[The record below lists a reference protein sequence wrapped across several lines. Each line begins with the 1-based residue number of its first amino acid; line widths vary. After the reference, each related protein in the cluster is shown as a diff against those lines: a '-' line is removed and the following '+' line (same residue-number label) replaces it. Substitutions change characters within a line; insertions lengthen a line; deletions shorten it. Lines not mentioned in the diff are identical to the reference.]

1 MAAAPDELGL
11 RERKRLATRREIQR
25 AVLTLCAQRSIDKV
39 TVDEISRAAEI
50 SPRTFFNYFASK
62 DSALVG
68 DELELACD
76 ADIERFVTG
85 GADADADVMT
95 DLATLIGRSLQNTDG
110 DREIH
115 ELRRAVMKDNSHLF
129 TMRMATLRNFEAGLQ
144 QIVERRLLA
153 DEPRLGEDPRALSQR
168 ALLLTLIA
176 MAATRHAWRCW
187 AEADDC
193 TPLSAWVA
201 KSFRELYTVTSPTD

>member
-1 MAAAPDELGL
+1 MAAAAEGVGL

-25 AVLTLCAQRSIDKV
+25 AVLTLCAKRGIDKV
-39 TVDEISRAAEI
+39 TIDEISRFAEI

-76 ADIERFVTG
+76 ADVERFISG
-85 GADADADVMT
+85 GPGADVMA
-95 DLATLIGRSLQNTDG
+95 DLAELIGRSLQNTDG

-115 ELRRAVMKDNSHLF
+115 ELRRAVMKDNSYLF

-144 QIVERRLLA
+144 EIVERRFA
-153 DEPRLGEDPRALSQR
+153 VDDPRLAEDPRALAQR
-168 ALLLTLIA
+168 ALLFTLVA

-193 TPLSAWVA
+193 SPLSAWVA
-201 KSFRELYTVTSPTD
+201 KSFRELYTVTSTTD

>member
-1 MAAAPDELGL
+1 MAAAAEGVGL

-25 AVLTLCAQRSIDKV
+25 AVLTLCAKRGIDKV
-39 TVDEISRAAEI
+39 TIDEISRFAEI

-76 ADIERFVTG
+76 ADVERFISG
-85 GADADADVMT
+85 GPGADVMA
-95 DLATLIGRSLQNTDG
+95 DLAELIGRSLQNTDG

-115 ELRRAVMKDNSHLF
+115 ELRRAVMKDNSYLF

-144 QIVERRLLA
+144 EIVERRFAA
-153 DEPRLGEDPRALSQR
+153 DDPRLAEDPRALAQR
-168 ALLLTLIA
+168 ALLFTLVA

-193 TPLSAWVA
+193 SPLSAWVA
-201 KSFRELYTVTSPTD
+201 KSFRELYTVTSTTD

>member
-1 MAAAPDELGL
+1 MAAAPDEPGL

-39 TVDEISRAAEI
+39 TIDEISRVAEI

-76 ADIERFVTG
+76 ADIERFITG
-85 GADADADVMT
+85 GHGGDVMN

-129 TMRMATLRNFEAGLQ
+129 TMRMATLRNFEASLQ
-144 QIVERRLLA
+144 QIVERRLTA
-153 DEPRLGEDPRALSQR
+153 DDPNLGEAPRALAQR

>member
-1 MAAAPDELGL
+1 MGAADEPGL

-39 TVDEISRAAEI
+39 TVEEISRVAAI

-76 ADIERFVTG
+76 EDIERFVAG
-85 GADADADVMT
+85 GPSDVMT
-95 DLATLIGRSLQNTDG
+95 DLAGLISRSLQNTDG

-115 ELRRAVMKDNSHLF
+115 ELRRAVMKENSYLF

-144 QIVERRLLA
+144 HIVERRLTADAPHLA
-153 DEPRLGEDPRALSQR
+153 EDPRALAQR
-168 ALLLTLIA
+168 ALLVTLIA

-201 KSFRELYTVTSPTD
+201 KSFRELYTVTSPID

>member
-1 MAAAPDELGL
+1 MATGADGVGL
-11 RERKRLATRREIQR
+11 RERKRLATRRELQR
-25 AVLTLCAQRSIDKV
+25 AVLTLCSERGIDKV
-39 TVDEISRAAEI
+39 TIEEISRHADV

-76 ADIERFVTG
+76 SDIEAFVAAG
-85 GADADADVMT
+85 PGDVLT
-95 DLATLIGRSLQNTDG
+95 DLATLLAQSLQNTDG

-115 ELRRAVMKDNSHLF
+115 ELRRAVMKENSYLF

-144 QIVERRLLA
+144 AIVERRFAA
-153 DEPRLGEDPRALSQR
+153 DDPRLAEDPQALSQR
-168 ALLLTLIA
+168 ALLFTLVA

-193 TPLSAWVA
+193 SPLSAWVA

>member
-1 MAAAPDELGL
+1 MGL
-11 RERKRLATRREIQR
+11 RERKRLATRRELQR
-25 AVLTLCAQRSIDKV
+25 AVLTLCSERGIDKV
-39 TVDEISRAAEI
+39 TIEEISRHADV

-76 ADIERFVTG
+76 SDIEAFVAAG
-85 GADADADVMT
+85 PGDVLT
-95 DLATLIGRSLQNTDG
+95 DLATLLAQSLQNTDG

-115 ELRRAVMKDNSHLF
+115 ELRRAVMKENSYLF

-144 QIVERRLLA
+144 AIVERRFAA
-153 DEPRLGEDPRALSQR
+153 DDPRLAEDPQALSQR
-168 ALLLTLIA
+168 ALLFTLVA

-193 TPLSAWVA
+193 SPLSSWVA

>member
-1 MAAAPDELGL
+1 MAAAAEGVGL

-25 AVLTLCAQRSIDKV
+25 AVLTLCAKRGIDKV
-39 TVDEISRAAEI
+39 TIDEISRFAEI

-76 ADIERFVTG
+76 ADVERFISG
-85 GADADADVMT
+85 GPGGDVMA
-95 DLATLIGRSLQNTDG
+95 DLAELIGRSLQNTDG

-115 ELRRAVMKDNSHLF
+115 ELRRAVMKDNSYLF

-144 QIVERRLLA
+144 EIVERRFAA
-153 DEPRLGEDPRALSQR
+153 DDPRLAEDPRALAQR
-168 ALLLTLIA
+168 ALLFTLVA

-193 TPLSAWVA
+193 SPLSAWVA
-201 KSFRELYTVTSPTD
+201 KSFRELYTVTSTTD

>member
-1 MAAAPDELGL
+1 MGL
-11 RERKRLATRREIQR
+11 RERKRIATRREIQR
-25 AVLTLCAQRSIDKV
+25 AVLTLCSERGIDKV
-39 TVDEISRAAEI
+39 TIEEISRHADV

-76 ADIERFVTG
+76 SDIEAFVAAG
-85 GADADADVMT
+85 PGDVLT
-95 DLATLIGRSLQNTDG
+95 DLATLLAQSLQNTDG

-115 ELRRAVMKDNSHLF
+115 ELRRAVMKENSYLF

-144 QIVERRLLA
+144 AIVERRFAADDPSLA
-153 DEPRLGEDPRALSQR
+153 QDPQALSQR
-168 ALLLTLIA
+168 ALLFTLVA

-193 TPLSAWVA
+193 SPLSTWVA

>member
-39 TVDEISRAAEI
+39 TIDEISRVAEI

-76 ADIERFVTG
+76 ADVERFVGG
-85 GADADADVMT
+85 GAEADVMT

-144 QIVERRLLA
+144 QIVERRLIADDPHLA
-153 DEPRLGEDPRALSQR
+153 ENPRALAQR

>member
-1 MAAAPDELGL
+1 MGADGVGL

-25 AVLTLCAQRSIDKV
+25 AVLTLCSERGIDKV
-39 TVDEISRAAEI
+39 TIEEISRHADV

-76 ADIERFVTG
+76 SDIEAFVAAG
-85 GADADADVMT
+85 PGDVLT
-95 DLATLIGRSLQNTDG
+95 DLATLLAQSLQNTDG

-115 ELRRAVMKDNSHLF
+115 ELRRAVMKENSYLF

-144 QIVERRLLA
+144 AIVERRFAA
-153 DEPRLGEDPRALSQR
+153 DDPRLAQDPQALSQR
-168 ALLLTLIA
+168 ALLFTLVA

-193 TPLSAWVA
+193 SPLSAWVA

>member
-1 MAAAPDELGL
+1 MGADGVGL

-25 AVLTLCAQRSIDKV
+25 AVLTLCSERGIDKV
-39 TVDEISRAAEI
+39 TIEEISRHADV

-76 ADIERFVTG
+76 SDIEAFVAAG
-85 GADADADVMT
+85 PGDVLT
-95 DLATLIGRSLQNTDG
+95 DLATLLAQSLQNTDG

-115 ELRRAVMKDNSHLF
+115 ELRRAVMKENSYLF

-144 QIVERRLLA
+144 AIVERRFAA
-153 DEPRLGEDPRALSQR
+153 DDPRLAQNPQALSQR
-168 ALLLTLIA
+168 ALLFTLVA

-193 TPLSAWVA
+193 SPLSAWVA

>member
-1 MAAAPDELGL
+1 VGL
-11 RERKRLATRREIQR
+11 RERKRLATRRELQR
-25 AVLTLCAQRSIDKV
+25 AVLTLCSERGIDKV
-39 TVDEISRAAEI
+39 TIEEISRHADV

-76 ADIERFVTG
+76 SDIEAFVAAG
-85 GADADADVMT
+85 PGDVLT
-95 DLATLIGRSLQNTDG
+95 DLATLLAQSLQNTDG

-115 ELRRAVMKDNSHLF
+115 ELRRAVMKENSYLF

-144 QIVERRLLA
+144 AIVERRFAA
-153 DEPRLGEDPRALSQR
+153 DDPRLAEDPQALSQR
-168 ALLLTLIA
+168 ALLFTLVA

-193 TPLSAWVA
+193 SPLSAWVA

>member
-1 MAAAPDELGL
+1 VGL

-25 AVLTLCAQRSIDKV
+25 AVLTLCSERGIDKV
-39 TVDEISRAAEI
+39 TIEEISRHADV

-76 ADIERFVTG
+76 SDIEAFVAAG
-85 GADADADVMT
+85 PGDVLT
-95 DLATLIGRSLQNTDG
+95 DLATLLAQSLQNTDG

-115 ELRRAVMKDNSHLF
+115 ELRRAVMKENSYLF

-144 QIVERRLLA
+144 AIVERRFAADDPSLA
-153 DEPRLGEDPRALSQR
+153 QDPQALSQR
-168 ALLLTLIA
+168 ALLFTLVA

-193 TPLSAWVA
+193 SPLSTWVA

>member
-1 MAAAPDELGL
+1 MGARTDGLGL

-25 AVLTLCAQRSIDKV
+25 AVLLLSAERGIDKV
-39 TVDEISRAAEI
+39 TVEEISRSAAI

-68 DELELACD
+68 DELELACES
-76 ADIERFVTG
+76 DIERFVQG
-85 GADADADVMT
+85 EPHGDVLE
-95 DLATLIGRSLQNTDG
+95 DLATLIGLSLQNTDG

-115 ELRRAVMKDNSHLF
+115 ELRRAVMKDNSYLF
-129 TMRMATLRNFEAGLQ
+129 TMRMATLRDFEAGLQ
-144 QIVERRLLA
+144 AIVERRLAA
-153 DEPRLGEDPRALSQR
+153 DDSRLSENPQALSRR
-168 ALLLTLIA
+168 ALLVTLVA

-193 TPLSAWVA
+193 SSLSAWVA
-201 KSFRELYTVTSPTD
+201 KSFRELYTVTSPSD

>member
-1 MAAAPDELGL
+1 MAAASDELGL

-25 AVLTLCAQRSIDKV
+25 AVLTLCAHRSIDKV
-39 TVDEISRAAEI
+39 TIDEISRVADI

-76 ADIERFVTG
+76 ADIERFVSG
-85 GADADADVMT
+85 GADADVMI
-95 DLATLIGRSLQNTDG
+95 DLAALIGRSLLNTDG

-129 TMRMATLRNFEAGLQ
+129 TMRMAALRNFEAGLQ

-153 DEPRLGEDPRALSQR
+153 DDPRVGEDPRALAQR

>member
-1 MAAAPDELGL
+1 MAMGADGVGL

-25 AVLTLCAQRSIDKV
+25 AVLTLCSERGIDKV
-39 TVDEISRAAEI
+39 TIEEISRHADV

-76 ADIERFVTG
+76 SDIEAFVAAG
-85 GADADADVMT
+85 PGDVLT
-95 DLATLIGRSLQNTDG
+95 DLATLLAQSLQNTDG

-115 ELRRAVMKDNSHLF
+115 ELRRAVMKENSYLF

-144 QIVERRLLA
+144 AIVERRFAA
-153 DEPRLGEDPRALSQR
+153 DDPRLAQNPQALSQR
-168 ALLLTLIA
+168 ALLFTLVA

-193 TPLSAWVA
+193 SPLSAWVA

>member
-1 MAAAPDELGL
+1 MGL

-25 AVLTLCAQRSIDKV
+25 AVLTLCSERGIDKV
-39 TVDEISRAAEI
+39 TIEEISRHADV

-76 ADIERFVTG
+76 SDIEAFVAAG
-85 GADADADVMT
+85 PGDVLT
-95 DLATLIGRSLQNTDG
+95 DLATLLAQSLQNTDG

-115 ELRRAVMKDNSHLF
+115 ELRRAVMKENSYLF

-144 QIVERRLLA
+144 AIVERRFAADDPSLA
-153 DEPRLGEDPRALSQR
+153 QDPQALSQR
-168 ALLLTLIA
+168 ALLFTLVA

-193 TPLSAWVA
+193 SPLSTWVA

>member
-1 MAAAPDELGL
+1 MAAESEEMGL

-25 AVLTLCAQRSIDKV
+25 AVLTLCSQRGIDKV
-39 TVDEISRAAEI
+39 TVEEISRSADI

-76 ADIERFVTG
+76 SDIERFIAG
-85 GADADADVMT
+85 EPHGEIMA
-95 DLATLIGRSLQNTDG
+95 DLATLIGQSLQNTDG

-115 ELRRAVMKDNSHLF
+115 ELRRAVMKDNSYLF

-144 QIVERRLLA
+144 DIVERRFAA
-153 DEPRLGEDPRALSQR
+153 DDPRLAEDPRALSQR
-168 ALLLTLIA
+168 ALLFTLVA

-187 AEADDC
+187 AEADDLS
-193 TPLSAWVA
+193 PLSAWVA
-201 KSFRELYTVTSPTD
+201 KSFTELYTVTSATD

>member
-1 MAAAPDELGL
+1 MAAPSDEPGL

-25 AVLTLCAQRSIDKV
+25 AVLTLSAQRGIDKV
-39 TVDEISRAAEI
+39 TVEEISRFAEI

-76 ADIERFVTG
+76 ADIEHFITAG
-85 GADADADVMT
+85 PHGDVLA
-95 DLATLIGRSLQNTDG
+95 DLATLIGLSLQNTDG

-115 ELRRAVMKDNSHLF
+115 ELRRAVMKDNSYLF
-129 TMRMATLRNFEAGLQ
+129 TMRMATLRDFEAGLQ
-144 QIVERRLLA
+144 AIVERRFAA
-153 DEPRLGEDPRALSQR
+153 DDPRLAQDPRALSQR
-168 ALLLTLIA
+168 ALLFTLVA

-193 TPLSAWVA
+193 SSLSAWVA

>member
-1 MAAAPDELGL
+1 VGL
-11 RERKRLATRREIQR
+11 RERKRLATRRELQR
-25 AVLTLCAQRSIDKV
+25 AVLTLCSERGIDKV
-39 TVDEISRAAEI
+39 TIEEISRHADV

-76 ADIERFVTG
+76 SDIEAFVAAG
-85 GADADADVMT
+85 PGDVLT
-95 DLATLIGRSLQNTDG
+95 DLATLLAQSLQNTDG

-115 ELRRAVMKDNSHLF
+115 ELRRAVMKENSYLF

-144 QIVERRLLA
+144 AIVERRFAA
-153 DEPRLGEDPRALSQR
+153 DDPRLAEDPQALSQR
-168 ALLLTLIA
+168 ALLFTLVA

-193 TPLSAWVA
+193 SPLSAWVA
-201 KSFRELYTVTSPTD
+201 KSFRELYTMTSPTD

>member
-1 MAAAPDELGL
+1 MGL
-11 RERKRLATRREIQR
+11 RERKRLATRRELQR
-25 AVLTLCAQRSIDKV
+25 AVLTLCSERGIDKV
-39 TVDEISRAAEI
+39 TIEEISRHADV

-76 ADIERFVTG
+76 SDIEAFVAAG
-85 GADADADVMT
+85 PGDVLT
-95 DLATLIGRSLQNTDG
+95 DLATLLAQSLQNTDG

-115 ELRRAVMKDNSHLF
+115 ELRRAVMKENSYLF

-144 QIVERRLLA
+144 AIVERRFAA
-153 DEPRLGEDPRALSQR
+153 DDPRLAEDPQALSQR
-168 ALLLTLIA
+168 ALLFTLVA

-193 TPLSAWVA
+193 SPLSAWVA

>member
-1 MAAAPDELGL
+1 MAAAPDEPGL
-11 RERKRLATRREIQR
+11 RERKRRATRREIQR
-25 AVLTLCAQRSIDKV
+25 AVLTLCAERSIDKV
-39 TVDEISRAAEI
+39 TVEEISRFAEI

-76 ADIERFVTG
+76 DDIERFVAG
-85 GADADADVMT
+85 GPGADVMT
-95 DLATLIGRSLQNTDG
+95 DLARLISRSLQNTDG

-115 ELRRAVMKDNSHLF
+115 ELRRAVMKDNSYLF

-144 QIVERRLLA
+144 HIVERRLAADAPQLA
-153 DEPRLGEDPRALSQR
+153 EDPRALTQR
-168 ALLLTLIA
+168 ALLVTLIA

-187 AEADDC
+187 AEADDR

-201 KSFRELYTVTSPTD
+201 KSFRELYTVTSPID

>member
-39 TVDEISRAAEI
+39 TVDEISRVAEI

-76 ADIERFVTG
+76 ADIERFIAG
-85 GADADADVMT
+85 GADADVMT

-144 QIVERRLLA
+144 QIVERRLTADDPHLA
-153 DEPRLGEDPRALSQR
+153 ADPRDLSQR

-201 KSFRELYTVTSPTD
+201 KSFRELYTVTSATD

>member
-1 MAAAPDELGL
+1 MAAASDELGL

-25 AVLTLCAQRSIDKV
+25 AVLTLCAERAIDKV
-39 TVDEISRAAEI
+39 TVEEISRTAAI

-76 ADIERFVTG
+76 ADIERFVTAG
-85 GADADADVMT
+85 PDGDVLA
-95 DLATLIGRSLQNTDG
+95 DLAELIGLSLQNTDG

-115 ELRRAVMKDNSHLF
+115 ELRRAVMKDNSYLF

-144 QIVERRLLA
+144 AIVERRFAA
-153 DEPRLGEDPRALSQR
+153 DDPRLAGDPRALSQR
-168 ALLLTLIA
+168 ALLFTLVA

-193 TPLSAWVA
+193 SSLSAWVA
-201 KSFRELYTVTSPTD
+201 KSFRELYSVTSPTD

>member
-1 MAAAPDELGL
+1 MAANSDEPGL

-25 AVLTLCAQRSIDKV
+25 AVLTLCSERGIDKV
-39 TVDEISRAAEI
+39 TVEEISRVAEI

-76 ADIERFVTG
+76 ADIERFVAAG
-85 GADADADVMT
+85 PHGDVLA
-95 DLATLIGRSLQNTDG
+95 DLATLIGQSLQNTDG

-115 ELRRAVMKDNSHLF
+115 ELRRAVMKDNSYLF

-144 QIVERRLLA
+144 AIVERRFAADDPRLA
-153 DEPRLGEDPRALSQR
+153 EEPRLLAQR
-168 ALLLTLIA
+168 ALLFTLVA

-193 TPLSAWVA
+193 SPLSAWVA
-201 KSFRELYTVTSPTD
+201 KSFTELYAVTSPTD

>member
-1 MAAAPDELGL
+1 MAAPSDELGL

-25 AVLTLCAQRSIDKV
+25 AVLTLCAQRGIDKV
-39 TVDEISRAAEI
+39 TVEEISRFAEI

-68 DELELACD
+68 DELELACES
-76 ADIERFVTG
+76 DIQRFIAG
-85 GADADADVMT
+85 GPDGDVLV
-95 DLATLIGRSLQNTDG
+95 DLATLIGLSLQNTDG

-115 ELRRAVMKDNSHLF
+115 ELRRALMKDNSHLF
-129 TMRMATLRNFEAGLQ
+129 TMRMATLRDFEAGLQ
-144 QIVERRLLA
+144 AIVERRFAA
-153 DEPRLGEDPRALSQR
+153 DDPRLAVNPQVLSQR
-168 ALLLTLIA
+168 ALLFTLVA

-193 TPLSAWVA
+193 SPLSAWVA

>member
-1 MAAAPDELGL
+1 MGARTDELGL

-25 AVLTLCAQRSIDKV
+25 AVLTLCAERGIDKV
-39 TVDEISRAAEI
+39 TVEEISRSADI

-68 DELELACD
+68 DELELACE
-76 ADIERFVTG
+76 ADIERFVQG
-85 GADADADVMT
+85 GPHGDVLE
-95 DLATLIGRSLQNTDG
+95 DLATLIGLSLQNTDG

-115 ELRRAVMKDNSHLF
+115 ELRRAVMKDNSYLF
-129 TMRMATLRNFEAGLQ
+129 TMRMATLRDFEAGLQ
-144 QIVERRLLA
+144 AIVERRFAADDPQLA
-153 DEPRLGEDPRALSQR
+153 ENPRALSRR
-168 ALLLTLIA
+168 ALLFTLVA

-193 TPLSAWVA
+193 SSLSAWVA
-201 KSFRELYTVTSPTD
+201 KSFRELYTVTSRSD

>member
-39 TVDEISRAAEI
+39 TIDEISRVAEI

-76 ADIERFVTG
+76 ADVERFVGG
-85 GADADADVMT
+85 GAEADVMT

-144 QIVERRLLA
+144 QIVERRLLT
-153 DEPRLGEDPRALSQR
+153 DDPHLGQDPGALSQR

>member
-1 MAAAPDELGL
+1 MAENSDELGL

-25 AVLTLCAQRSIDKV
+25 AVLTLCSQRGIDKV
-39 TVDEISRAAEI
+39 TVEEISRFAEI

-68 DELELACD
+68 DELELACES
-76 ADIERFVTG
+76 DIERFVAG
-85 GADADADVMT
+85 GPDGDVLA
-95 DLATLIGRSLQNTDG
+95 DLATLIGLSLQNTDG

-115 ELRRAVMKDNSHLF
+115 ELRRAVMKDNSYLF

-144 QIVERRLLA
+144 SIVERRFAA
-153 DEPRLGEDPRALSQR
+153 DDPRLAEDPRALAQR
-168 ALLLTLIA
+168 ALLFTLVA

-187 AEADDC
+187 AEADDRS
-193 TPLSAWVA
+193 PLSAWVA
-201 KSFRELYTVTSPTD
+201 KSFRELYSVTSPTD

>member
-39 TVDEISRAAEI
+39 TIDEISRVAEI

-76 ADIERFVTG
+76 ADIERFVSG
-85 GADADADVMT
+85 GADADVMT

-144 QIVERRLLA
+144 QIVERRLLT
-153 DEPRLGEDPRALSQR
+153 DDPHLGQDPGALSQR

-187 AEADDC
+187 AEADDR

>member
-39 TVDEISRAAEI
+39 TIDEISRVAEI

-76 ADIERFVTG
+76 ADVERFISG
-85 GADADADVMT
+85 GPGGDVMA
-95 DLATLIGRSLQNTDG
+95 DLAELIGRSLQNTDG

-115 ELRRAVMKDNSHLF
+115 ELRRAVMKDNSYLF

-144 QIVERRLLA
+144 AIVERRFAADDPSLA
-153 DEPRLGEDPRALSQR
+153 QDPQALSQR
-168 ALLLTLIA
+168 ALLFTLVA

-193 TPLSAWVA
+193 SPLSAWVA

>member
-1 MAAAPDELGL
+1 MGARTDVLGL

-25 AVLTLCAQRSIDKV
+25 AVLLLSAERGIDKV
-39 TVDEISRAAEI
+39 TVEEISRCAAI

-68 DELELACD
+68 DELELACES
-76 ADIERFVTG
+76 DIEKFVAG
-85 GADADADVMT
+85 GPSGDVLA
-95 DLATLIGRSLQNTDG
+95 DLATLIGLSLQNTDG

-115 ELRRAVMKDNSHLF
+115 ELRRAVMKDNSYLF

-144 QIVERRLLA
+144 AIVERRFAA
-153 DEPRLGEDPRALSQR
+153 DDPRLAENPRALSQR
-168 ALLLTLIA
+168 ALLFTLVA

-193 TPLSAWVA
+193 SPLSAWVT
-201 KSFRELYTVTSPTD
+201 KSFRELYAVTSPSD